1 MKETLTLFWLLS
13 LSLSF
18 PVFGCHRV
26 RRAAARESESLLV
39 VMITVICF
47 SALYNST
54 TSMTPEQAEKGSQQI
69 VVSSELNQKP
79 RKMSKVW
86 WKKKARK

>member
-1 MKETLTLFWLLS
+1 MKETHSLLASFS